1 MATSEEYAAWI
12 VKNADKKG
20 TPEFETVAKAYRASR
35 APTPQKQPAIDP
47 SEGGGRLQFA
57 TPFGTVNTGIK
68 TPQWLERGLAGI
80 GKAFADTGEGIA
92 QLTDRPLDA
101 VAGGNRVDQR
111 RAQIAETRQLDA
123 PLMDTTAGTVGNVLG
138 NAALVA
144 AVPGGSTLR
153 GAAAVGGGLGLLQPS
168 ESNGE
173 TLTNVALG
181 AGGGAAGR
189 GVANLIGSTA
199 QRAGTLLTQGQ
210 QDAAAAGQ
218 RMGMRLTPGKAS
230 GSTALQKMEAGLE
243 ANPLT
248 TGGFD
253 AIKRTNQRA
262 LNRAAARSIGENVDE
277 VSSAVL
283 SRAEDRIGRV
293 FDSVADATPVRLDPQ
308 TVGGQ
313 LRQLVQDTE
322 GLIGNNGR
330 LTDNGLIQR
339 LDDFVNT
346 NGGASREQLRALSSK
361 LGKAARS
368 NMTSQAGDRELGQAL
383 FGAQSIVEDAIEGS
397 LGNAQRASYGEARG
411 QYRNLMNLLSGQAVN
426 EASGNVNA
434 RSLASVLRS
443 KDRAGYTMGRNAS
456 DLNDATRFVKA
467 FPEVVG
473 DSGTATRSMGPTDY
487 LMGLPGNLL
496 TRAYLSRPVAAAARG
511 GVGAAGVASRLTQQ
525 PANLLGMPLSTAY
538 GLQLP
543 ELLQQ

>member
-181 AGGGAAGR
+181 AGGGAAGH